1 MFIESEANER
11 HAHTRQYVT
20 MLNRQYVVMLNLSK
34 RSHLYGLA
42 NNLADTLIYQWP
54 HGAVLCHLFDA
65 VGFAIVCLGVD
76 FAFVEDQK
84 QSLQI
89 CDPHALMHVVQPG
102 HDSIRPLM
110 GKDSENRFDDSLL
123 LHQFVGM
130 CRIDLN
136 TSRQE

>member
-1 MFIESEANER
+1 
-11 HAHTRQYVT
+11 
-20 MLNRQYVVMLNLSK
+20 MLNRQSVVMIKLSK
-34 RSHLYGLA
+34 RSHLYGLVSNIA
-42 NNLADTLIYQWP
+42 EALIYQWP

-65 VGFAIVCLGVD
+65 VGFALVCLGVD

-84 QSLQI
+84 LSLHI

-102 HDSIRPLM
+102 HDIIKPLM
-110 GKDSENRFDDSLL
+110 GKDSENRFDDPLL
-123 LHQFVGM
+123 LHQLVGI